1 MSMSFL
7 VLPSIA
13 EDFDITLRAVGWVV
27 IIDALIVSAFLLPM
41 GALADA
47 LGRKRVLLTG
57 MAIFAIGA
65 VLVGL
70 APTFPLLIAARVVMA
85 VGNALVQSV
94 TTGLLISVFPP
105 EERGLAM
112 GAQTT
117 AVALGSATGPLIA
130 GVALDV
136 LPWETLFM
144 LLAIPAGLSAVL
156 IWVLIAPDL
165 EQPVQPRFDR
175 VGALLGALM
184 ITVVVVTI
192 NNPLDLDWLSP
203 GIFVGVVIAIAAL
216 VAFVRWELRQSDPM
230 LDLRLFAI
238 PVFRWAVI
246 VRVVGFIAATTT
258 NFLFPIYL
266 LSVRQLSS
274 GRAGL
279 LISCVA
285 LGIGVS
291 AQISGR
297 LYDRVGSR
305 TPSYFGLVLQVMVNI
320 TFALSS
326 ETTSLWALGLVAVAN
341 GAAMGL
347 WNVPNNSAMMGA
359 TPPESLG
366 VGGAFSNVTRTVGSV
381 LGQATAAAVVVA
393 VMASKGFDIPLGDIE
408 EIPGA
413 AGAFLDGWQAAF
425 FVAAGLSGA
434 TLLAATRL
442 PGASTSPRNRRA
454 RSTQ

>member
-1 MSMSFL
+1 
-7 VLPSIA
+7 
-13 EDFDITLRAVGWVV
+13 
-27 IIDALIVSAFLLPM
+27 
-41 GALADA
+41 
-47 LGRKRVLLTG
+47 
-57 MAIFAIGA
+57 
-65 VLVGL
+65 
-70 APTFPLLIAARVVMA
+70 
-85 VGNALVQSV
+85 
-94 TTGLLISVFPP
+94 
-105 EERGLAM
+105 
-112 GAQTT
+112 
-117 AVALGSATGPLIA
+117 
-130 GVALDV
+130 
-136 LPWETLFM
+136 
-144 LLAIPAGLSAVL
+144 
-156 IWVLIAPDL
+156 
-165 EQPVQPRFDR
+165 
-175 VGALLGALM
+175 M